1 MAAGAT
7 SDNQISNRR
16 SLGNRPADHNVRES
30 MIDLRDG
37 LRRVSPADEFT
48 EMLDES
54 TVDERAS
61 NRSAKR
67 WSSQVDEEEA
77 TWIGTLIDL
86 AEQRKSIG
94 LATTTGQ
101 NHRVVIDAV
110 GPDVVV
116 AQRPDSTQLLIRLEI
131 IESLTGAG
139 KPTATG
145 IGTGQGATFHEL
157 LFGLCADR
165 PKVSVTTRS
174 GRVVHGQLLA
184 VGTDVLTLRSLDSA
198 ASEHRP
204 VSTMIPVFAA
214 AEVVVHAN

>member
-1 MAAGAT
+1 MAARAT
-7 SDNQISNRR
+7 SNNQISDRHQETFG
-16 SLGNRPADHNVRES
+16 SARES

-37 LRRVSPADEFT
+37 LRRVLPSDELT

-54 TVDERAS
+54 TVDDRAA
-61 NRSAKR
+61 NRSARR

-94 LATTTGQ
+94 LCTITGQ

-116 AQRPDSTQLLIRLEI
+116 ALRADASQLLLRLEA
-131 IESLTGAG
+131 IEALTGAG
-139 KPTATG
+139 RPTATG
-145 IGTGQGATFHEL
+145 VGTGQGATFHEL
-157 LFGLCADR
+157 LFGLCVDR
-165 PKVSVTTRS
+165 PIVSVTTRS

-184 VGTDVLTLRSLDSA
+184 VGSDVLTLRSLDST
-198 ASEHRP
+198 ASDHRP

-214 AEVVVHAN
+214 AEVVVHAS